1 MDLLLFFLVLVLVTL
16 LLWGVIVF
24 QVFRGSRHNLMVAPE
39 MVPVDPMTLSRKWR
53 RIIENESGDLRRL
66 GFLFHSAFQANSFFE
81 STSQALGWIF
91 YHPDLP
97 VVAIL
102 WTSETLSLKKRNT
115 LLELFSWSQTHCIF
129 TAPFHNLLY
138 KLPTNWVYHKS
149 RSFRTDSMIGEHLE
163 QINSIGADSP
173 AVAVCPESIL
183 NRILESYRAVYEYNL
198 RNHYFP
204 PNAQG
209 EANVKSLSAIQ
220 TGIHALRDLPSLEG
234 YFESKPAIQDP
245 SPVPLFLGDPSSSD
259 PIQINAELLED
270 EIEHHKRIGLTVGKE
285 SGLSRFLWAIVG
297 IGVLFIVPFFSG
309 ASFEL
314 YAAAFLFS
322 VVLLREIGH
331 IIAMW
336 LVGRRVLVLKIIQGI
351 HFLAPRHK
359 SAAIAAWQKALVV
372 FAGPGLGIVLGI
384 LFAIW
389 AVHTG
394 ISPWPEV
401 FPFLIWGLITVN
413 LIFLLPIYPLD
424 GGEIIHM
431 MEGKFRLPLTVVMSM
446 SVSFFLILAFQCVV
460 LEGGYSTIWSPLALI
475 AFLILGLGSYVL
487 ARISQGK
494 HAALCSE
501 IRKNLPHAFDPGDE
515 DLLLSHIL
523 PELRSENLGDI
534 ERYAKAERLLADL
547 KTEPGGRGILAMVL
561 VLISMPIWFSAG
573 AVFFYSAFLDLKLDK
588 LRSTLVA
595 DGYPETYEAFL
606 KEVPED
612 ENAYPLVSEFYRP
625 TSAVLP
631 DSDPFEH
638 LSLVA
643 PILDRFPRGEPLSNT
658 IGDDL
663 STVLKN
669 PGFERIEDLIS
680 RIGARSFI
688 FVPGWNDPDLFSS
701 RSKTGRLRDHEM
713 DYRSLRMFGSDWT
726 LVMRHADVRNFLF
739 SKAIIHPEQA
749 WDCFLEWL
757 EYWKTTDMIPF
768 GTYWFHSLEPSE
780 ALRMAA
786 FIDRMAPP
794 PSEPL
799 RGKILKTLEDTLT
812 LSPVEI
818 EVLRKLIIALAL
830 SHDSSD
836 TSGHGRHTPL
846 LQRLLPYEK
855 TIQVRVLQNMS
866 NSDPAAIPK
875 IKSMF
880 GEHAL
885 NRTSFSFQDTS
896 LRRKTPCAASALTRV
911 DGYYAAM
918 LALHL
923 GWSIHDHILEVGH
936 PPEDLSG
943 IFVKPESPVFSP
955 QVLDRILYET
965 MDCPQ
970 GSYQLEFGLP
980 SFSWAEIEEH
990 IKLGPDPRVIDPHV
1004 EKIHWA
1010 GYGAVF
1016 PDHRSDSDE

>member
-1 MDLLLFFLVLVLVTL
+1 MDLLLFFLVLGLVTL

-24 QVFRGSRHNLMVAPE
+24 QVFRASRHNPMVAPE
-39 MVPVDPMTLSRKWR
+39 MVPVDPMTLSRKWLR
-53 RIIENESGDLRRL
+53 VIENESGDLRRL
-66 GFLFHSAFQANSFFE
+66 GFVFHSAFQANSFFE
-81 STSQALGWIF
+81 STSQAVGWIF
-91 YHPDLP
+91 YHSDLS

-102 WTSETLSLKKRNT
+102 WTSETLSLKKRKT
-115 LLELFSWSQTHCIF
+115 LLEFFSWSQTHCFF

-149 RSFRTDSMIGEHLE
+149 RSFCTDTMLGEHLE
-163 QINSIGADSP
+163 QINYP
-173 AVAVCPESIL
+173 AVPVCPESIL

-209 EANVKSLSAIQ
+209 EANIKTLAAIR

-234 YFESKPAIQDP
+234 YFESKPAIQDH
-245 SPVPLFLGDPSSSD
+245 SPVPLFLGDPSSFD
-259 PIQINAELLED
+259 PIRIEGELLVD

-285 SGLSRFLWAIVG
+285 SDLSRFLWAIVG
-297 IGVLFIVPFFSG
+297 VGAFFVIPFFLG
-309 ASFEL
+309 LGFEL
-314 YAAAFLFS
+314 YAGAFLLS

-336 LVGRRVLVLKIIQGI
+336 LVGRRVPVLKIISGI

-359 SAAIAAWQKALVV
+359 TAAIAAWQKALVI
-372 FAGPGLGIVLGI
+372 FAGPGLGIALGI
-384 LFAIW
+384 LLTIW

-394 ISPWPEV
+394 TSPWPEV
-401 FPFLIWGLITVN
+401 FPILIWGLITVN

-424 GGEIIHM
+424 GGEIINI
-431 MEGKFRLPLTVVMSM
+431 MEENFRLPLTVVMSM
-446 SVSFFLILAFQCVV
+446 SASFCLVAASICLF
-460 LEGGYSTIWSPLALI
+460 LEGGTSMLRSPLALI

-487 ARISQGK
+487 ARISQRK
-494 HAALCSE
+494 HTALCSK
-501 IRKNLPHAFDPGDE
+501 IRKNLPDAYDPGDE
-515 DLLLSHIL
+515 DLLLSKIF
-523 PELRSENLGDI
+523 PELRSENLNSQ
-534 ERYAKAERLLADL
+534 ECYAKVECLLADL
-547 KTEPGGRGILAMVL
+547 RTKPGGRGIMAMVL
-561 VLISMPIWFSAG
+561 VLIFMPIWFSAG

-588 LRSTLVA
+588 LRSVFIA

-612 ENAYPLVSEFYRP
+612 ENAYPLVAEFYKS
-625 TSAVLP
+625 TSAGMP
-631 DSDPFEH
+631 EADPFEQV
-638 LSLVA
+638 SLVG
-643 PILDRFPRGEPLSNT
+643 PILDRFPHGESLSDT
-658 IGDDL
+658 IRNDL
-663 STVLKN
+663 ADIVN
-669 PGFERIEDLIS
+669 DPRFETIEKLIS
-680 RIGARSFI
+680 RIRARSFI
-688 FVPGWNDPDLFSS
+688 FVPGWNDPELFSS
-701 RSKTGRLRDHEM
+701 RSKTGRLRDREM

-739 SKAIIHPEQA
+739 SKAIIHPEHA
-749 WDCFLEWL
+749 WDYYLEWL
-757 EYWKTTDMIPF
+757 EYWKTTDMIPY
-768 GTYWFHSLEPSE
+768 GNYWFHSLQTSE

-818 EVLRKLIIALAL
+818 DVLRKLIIALAL

-836 TSGHGRHTPL
+836 TSGYGRHTPL

-866 NSDPAAIPK
+866 NFDPAAIPK
-875 IKSMF
+875 IKRMF

-885 NRTSFSFQDTS
+885 NRTSFGLQDTS
-896 LRRKTPCAASALTRV
+896 LRRITPGAAFALTRV
-911 DGYYAAM
+911 DGYYSAM
-918 LALHL
+918 LSLYL

-936 PPEDLSG
+936 PPEDLSR
-943 IFVKPESPVFSP
+943 IFAKPESPVFPP
-955 QVLDRILYET
+955 QVLDRIFYEA

-980 SFSWAEIEEH
+980 SFSWAEMEEH
-990 IKLGPDPRVIDPHV
+990 IKENPDPRVIDPHV

-1016 PDHRSDSDE
+1016 PSLRSDSDE